1 MIKSLLKV
9 FLSLLSLCVLI
20 IFLQSTFSGD
30 NIETERYGNTNGL
43 NTVTGGWVLSHFS
56 HLDSLIFLT
65 FLSGKE
71 QDNGTFG
78 DLITGTL
85 HKDGTTLTVGGT

>member
-1 MIKSLLKV
+1 MSLLE
-9 FLSLLSLCVLI
+9 LWVLI
-20 IFLQSTFSGD
+20 FFLQSTFSGD
-30 NIETERYGNTNGL
+30 NIETERYGNNNGL

-56 HLDSLIFLT
+56 HLDGLIFLT

-85 HKDGTTLTVGGT
+85 HKYGSTLTDGGI